1 MSIPVVMV
9 FRPIRSRRA
18 AAWVAALE
26 AIVVAAI
33 LLGRAIS

>member
-1 MSIPVVMV
+1 MSIPMVMV

-18 AAWVAALE
+18 ATILAVLEVVTVAA
-26 AIVVAAI
+26 V